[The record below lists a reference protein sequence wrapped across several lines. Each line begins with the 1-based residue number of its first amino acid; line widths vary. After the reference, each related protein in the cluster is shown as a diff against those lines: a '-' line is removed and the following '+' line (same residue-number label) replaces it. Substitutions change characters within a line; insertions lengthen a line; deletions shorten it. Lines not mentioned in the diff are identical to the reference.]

1 MKNGKTFL
9 IEILVGIAGA
19 AIVIS
24 FIVFVLVPAFTAN
37 PLSRKKAEE
46 ETVYSFVQE
55 TAGEAA
61 GETAGETAGEAVGET
76 AGEAVPGL
84 VQETQALWDT
94 APDMSV
100 MASGE
105 QMEQTDTQ
113 SSAQA
118 SLLEGD
124 FVFPDSNQRYLTEDD
139 LRYLSAEELRIA
151 RNEIYARLGRTFDTE
166 TLQAYFNA
174 KPWYNGR
181 IAPGDFKDEMLNEY
195 ERSNTRF
202 IKAYEEKRS
211 TGEAVQEYRN

>member
-24 FIVFVLVPAFTAN
+24 FIVFVLVPAFMAN

-55 TAGEAA
+55 TAGEA
-61 GETAGETAGEAVGET
+61 VGDI

-94 APDMSV
+94 APDLSV

-113 SSAQA
+113 SSAQV